1 VFDSHSFL
9 TRELV
14 GPPNVL
20 ALFSA
25 YKLRIPKV
33 STVEKW
39 FQRKSLPGEW
49 LALILCILEL
59 ERGEPVRLAKY
70 LIEGETR

>member
-1 VFDSHSFL
+1 MFDSHSFL

-14 GPPNVL
+14 GPQNVL

-25 YKLRIPKV
+25 YRIRVPKV

-39 FQRKSLPGEW
+39 FQRKSVPGEW
-49 LALILCILEL
+49 LALLLCVLEI

-70 LIEGETR
+70 LKA

>member
-1 VFDSHSFL
+1 MFDSHSFL

-14 GPPNVL
+14 GPQSVL

-25 YKLRIPKV
+25 YRLRVPKV

-39 FQRKSLPGEW
+39 FQRKSVPGEW
-49 LALILCILEL
+49 LAVLLCLLEL

-70 LIEGETR
+70 LIGEGRA